1 MRLKTLNGAPLCK
14 YLDFNDTSLLEVGEC
29 KEFQKAT
36 DQTETED
43 ATTAFKWRR
52 LTSQH
57 TRLRTGWSQPY
68 LPGFGLQNHQADLSF
83 SIPCAHHHVNF
94 PDGDTTNIDTTVS
107 FAGQP
112 SDTEGFLRH
121 SIIFHDT
128 LLSSQVLPDAD
139 ADNTVASASFLTT
152 SFNTTTSEFS
162 SPSRLDGPNSTFQLP
177 LTTAIMPLGSLPT
190 PHHLKSIYPQT
201 PTPNLLCVLTTNPE
215 RREVFVRKGGY
226 KMHLWEV
233 TVADDTRSGFKV
245 SFWIRPPR
253 ESNNE
258 QTNAQTLLL
267 QALERVKV
275 GDILLLRNIA
285 LTYFRDTVHG
295 QSLNPSITR
304 ARTSIDILMRSNGVS
319 FGQPNGLPGSI
330 VERFNKVKR
339 WARIHVA
346 ADSGGAKKRKAGHLH
361 SEHDESLPPD
371 TMEAV

>member
-1 MRLKTLNGAPLCK
+1 MRLKTLNGAPLCEC
-14 YLDFNDTSLLEVGEC
+14 LDFNDTNLLKIDEC
-29 KEFQKAT
+29 NEFQKVT
-36 DQTETED
+36 GQTETED
-43 ATTAFKWRR
+43 ITKAFKWRR

-68 LPGFGLQNHQADLSF
+68 LPRSGLQTHQADLSF
-83 SIPCAHHHVNF
+83 SIPNAHQDVTF
-94 PDGDTTNIDTTVS
+94 PDGNTTNIDTTVT
-107 FAGQP
+107 FDGQP

-152 SFNTTTSEFS
+152 SFNTSTTDSS
-162 SPSRLDGPNSTFQLP
+162 SPSRVDGLNSTFQIP
-177 LTTAIMPLGSLPT
+177 PTMAIMPLGSVPS

-201 PTPNLLCVLTTNPE
+201 PTPNLLCVLMTNPE

-304 ARTSIDILMRSNGVS
+304 ARTSIDILMKRNGASV
-319 FGQPNGLPGSI
+319 GQASGLPGNI

-346 ADSGGAKKRKAGHLH
+346 TDSAGSKKRKARHSH